1 MPENTETA
9 GNGPLAGLLVADLS
23 TTLAGAQ
30 ATQFLADAGA
40 DVIAVEPPGG
50 GPLRSDPGWPGLL
63 RGKRSIVLSL
73 RDDDDLTVLDGLLA
87 RADVMVATMR
97 PAAAERLGLTAQRLT
112 AEYPRLVAAMI
123 TGWGSRGPWS
133 GYKGYEA
140 LIMAKAGVLHS
151 KRQLTPGQDP
161 AYVSVPYAS
170 YAAGQN
176 AVQGILAALYE
187 RESSGLGQVV
197 EANLVSGVGALDTYN
212 WFYEMI
218 LRRYPDAFQPLADA
232 FDAAGRPQSRLMYAL
247 LVAATKDGTWLQFAQ
262 SAPHLTQAFLEELG
276 LADEVREPK
285 WAGFPDLPTPELRQE
300 WWDKMLAR
308 VGERTLADW
317 EAVFD
322 RNSNVFGEQFRTPDE
337 ALAHPQLAHEGRVV
351 TVDDP
356 DLGPVRQPSTLL
368 HAGGGPLTE
377 IRRAPRLDEH
387 SAEIRLLA
395 ASPRPPRPRP
405 AGGTGGGD
413 ASPAARAC
421 PLAGVTVLELG
432 GMFAAPFGA
441 TVLADL
447 GARVIKVEPLD
458 GDTIRGIMAFPE
470 AGGGKVLQGKESIA
484 LDIRT
489 HAGLAVVYEIARRCD
504 VVLQCYR
511 AGVAAR
517 VGIDEATLKA
527 VNPGLVYL
535 NAPGYGIDGPY
546 GGKPAYAPSIGAA
559 SGVSLTDAPLGGARP
574 QTHEQLLSG
583 ARNLRAGGTVPAVQS
598 DGIAALGVASGLLLG
613 LYARRRGI
621 AMTDMTTTML
631 ATCTQAL
638 IGRNTSYQG
647 RPPLTRVDDEFR
659 GLGPLYRLY
668 RAADGWVFLAAPAE
682 RDWPALVTALSGHGP
697 AGHGS
702 LSGARFATAQD
713 RAANAAALAGE
724 LEAIFVTRP
733 KDQWEAELTAADV
746 GCVAV
751 AQVNAEWRMQDDEF
765 YHAGYAVDAVSPIF
779 DEHRRPA
786 PLNRFS
792 RSSTKP
798 EAGCRLGQHTDALL
812 RELGYDGE
820 RIAGLRERDVVR

>member
-1 MPENTETA
+1 
-9 GNGPLAGLLVADLS
+9 
-23 TTLAGAQ
+23 
-30 ATQFLADAGA
+30 
-40 DVIAVEPPGG
+40 
-50 GPLRSDPGWPGLL
+50 
-63 RGKRSIVLSL
+63 
-73 RDDDDLTVLDGLLA
+73 
-87 RADVMVATMR
+87 MR
-97 PAAAERLGLTAQRLT
+97 PAAAARLGLTAERL
-112 AEYPRLVAAMI
+112 AARYPRLVAALI
-123 TGWGSRGPWS
+123 TGWGSRGPWA

-140 LIMAKAGVLHS
+140 LIMAKTGVLHS
-151 KRQLTPGQDP
+151 KRQLTPGPDP

-170 YAAGQN
+170 FAAGQT
-176 AVQGILAALYE
+176 AVHGILAALFE

-218 LRRYPDAFQPLADA
+218 LRRYPDAFKPLVAA
-232 FDAAGRPQSRLMYAL
+232 FDDAGRPQSRLMYAL

-300 WWDKMLAR
+300 WWDTMLAR
-308 VGERTLADW
+308 VGERTLAEW

-322 RNSNVFGEQFRTPDE
+322 RNPNVFGEQFRTPDE
-337 ALAHPQLAHEGRVV
+337 ALAHPQLVHEGRVV

-356 DLGPVRQPSTLL
+356 DLGPVRQPSTLV
-368 HAGGGPLTE
+368 HAGHRPLTE
-377 IRRAPRLDEH
+377 IRRAPRLRRARRRDPPAGRPPPRNKQ
-387 SAEIRLLA
+387 SQLPLGRTDRR
-395 ASPRPPRPRP
+395 ASPSAP
-405 AGGTGGGD
+405 
-413 ASPAARAC
+413 RAC

-458 GDTIRGIMAFPE
+458 GDTIRAIMAFPE

-489 HAGLAVVYEIARRCD
+489 PEGLAVVREIARRCD

-517 VGIDEATLKA
+517 IGIDEAALKA

-574 QTHEQLLSG
+574 ETHQQLLSG

-613 LYARRRGI
+613 LYARQRGI
-621 AMTDMTTTML
+621 ALTDLTTTML
-631 ATCTQAL
+631 GSCTQAL
-638 IGRNTSYQG
+638 IGRNTGYQG
-647 RPPLTRVDDEFR
+647 RPPLSRVDDEFR
-659 GLGPLYRLY
+659 GLGPLYRMY
-668 RAADGWVFLAAPAE
+668 RAADGWVFLAAPAAGE
-682 RDWPALVTALSGHGP
+682 WPAL
-697 AGHGS
+697 
-702 LSGARFATAQD
+702 
-713 RAANAAALAGE
+713 AAAL
-724 LEAIFVTRP
+724 
-733 KDQWEAELTAADV
+733 
-746 GCVAV
+746 
-751 AQVNAEWRMQDDEF
+751 
-765 YHAGYAVDAVSPIF
+765 
-779 DEHRRPA
+779 
-786 PLNRFS
+786 S
-792 RSSTKP
+792 RLP
-798 EAGCRLGQHTDALL
+798 EPG
-812 RELGYDGE
+812 
-820 RIAGLRERDVVR
+820 

>member
-1 MPENTETA
+1 
-9 GNGPLAGLLVADLS
+9 
-23 TTLAGAQ
+23 
-30 ATQFLADAGA
+30 
-40 DVIAVEPPGG
+40 
-50 GPLRSDPGWPGLL
+50 
-63 RGKRSIVLSL
+63 
-73 RDDDDLTVLDGLLA
+73 
-87 RADVMVATMR
+87 
-97 PAAAERLGLTAQRLT
+97 
-112 AEYPRLVAAMI
+112 
-123 TGWGSRGPWS
+123 
-133 GYKGYEA
+133 
-140 LIMAKAGVLHS
+140 
-151 KRQLTPGQDP
+151 
-161 AYVSVPYAS
+161 
-170 YAAGQN
+170 
-176 AVQGILAALYE
+176 
-187 RESSGLGQVV
+187 
-197 EANLVSGVGALDTYN
+197 
-212 WFYEMI
+212 MI

-387 SAEIRLLA
+387 SAEIRQLA

-405 AGGTGGGD
+405 ARGTGGGD

-511 AGVAAR
+511 AGVAPR

-559 SGVSLTDAPLGGARP
+559 SGVSLTDAPLGAR
-574 QTHEQLLSG
+574 
-583 ARNLRAGGTVPAVQS
+583 
-598 DGIAALGVASGLLLG
+598 
-613 LYARRRGI
+613 ARRP
-621 AMTDMTTTML
+621 
-631 ATCTQAL
+631 
-638 IGRNTSYQG
+638 TS
-647 RPPLTRVDDEFR
+647 
-659 GLGPLYRLY
+659 
-668 RAADGWVFLAAPAE
+668 
-682 RDWPALVTALSGHGP
+682 S
-697 AGHGS
+697 
-702 LSGARFATAQD
+702 
-713 RAANAAALAGE
+713 
-724 LEAIFVTRP
+724 
-733 KDQWEAELTAADV
+733 
-746 GCVAV
+746 C
-751 AQVNAEWRMQDDEF
+751 
-765 YHAGYAVDAVSPIF
+765 
-779 DEHRRPA
+779 
-786 PLNRFS
+786 
-792 RSSTKP
+792 
-798 EAGCRLGQHTDALL
+798 
-812 RELGYDGE
+812 
-820 RIAGLRERDVVR
+820 

>member
-1 MPENTETA
+1 MTA
-9 GNGPLAGLLVADLS
+9 ATDAATDAAAGPLAGLRVIDLS
-23 TTLAGAQ
+23 TTLPGAQ

-40 DVIAVEPPGG
+40 DVIGVEPPGG
-50 GPLRSDPGWPGLL
+50 GPLRADPGWPGLL
-63 RGKRSIVLSL
+63 RGKRSIVLDL
-73 RDDDDLTVLDGLLA
+73 HADDDQTTLDGLLGQ
-87 RADVMVATMR
+87 ADVLVTTLR
-97 PAAAERLGLTAQRLT
+97 PAAAARLGLTAERL
-112 AEYPRLVAAMI
+112 AGRYPRLVAALI
-123 TGWGSRGPWS
+123 TGWGSRGPWTD
-133 GYKGYEA
+133 YKGYEA
-140 LIMAKAGVLHS
+140 LIMAKTGVLHS
-151 KRQLTPGQDP
+151 KRQLTPGPDP

-170 YAAGQN
+170 FAAAQT
-176 AVQGILAALYE
+176 AVHGILAALLE

-218 LRRYPDAFQPLADA
+218 LRRYPDAFKPLVAA
-232 FDAAGRPQSRLMYAL
+232 FDDAGRPQSRLMYAL

-285 WAGFPDLPTPELRQE
+285 WTGFPDLPTPELRQE

-308 VGERTLADW
+308 VGERTLAEW

-337 ALAHPQLAHEGRVV
+337 ALAHPQLVHEGRVV
-351 TVDDP
+351 TVEDP
-356 DLGPVRQPSTLL
+356 DLGPVRQPSTLV
-368 HAGGGPLTE
+368 HAGHRPLTE
-377 IRRAPRLDEH
+377 IRRAPRFDEH
-387 SAEIRLLA
+387 AAEIRGLLPVYA
-395 ASPRPPRPRP
+395 AGEKGEIQS
-405 AGGTGGGD
+405 GGTVGCS
-413 ASPAARAC
+413 ASPATDPC

-447 GARVIKVEPLD
+447 GARVIKVEPLE
-458 GDTIRGIMAFPE
+458 GDAIRAIMAFPE

-484 LDIRT
+484 LDIRA
-489 HAGLAVVYEIARRCD
+489 HEGLAIVLQIARRCG

-517 VGIDEATLKA
+517 IGIDEAALKA

-574 QTHEQLLSG
+574 ETHQQLLSG

-613 LYARRRGI
+613 LYAKQRGI
-621 AMTDMTTTML
+621 ALTDLTTTML
-631 ATCTQAL
+631 GSCTQAL
-638 IGRNTSYQG
+638 IGRNTSYQS
-647 RPPLTRVDDEFR
+647 RPRLSRVDDEFR
-659 GLGPLYRLY
+659 GLGPLYRMY
-668 RAADGWVFLAAPAE
+668 RAADGWVFLAAPAG
-682 RDWPALVTALSGHGP
+682 RDWAAL
-697 AGHGS
+697 
-702 LSGARFATAQD
+702 
-713 RAANAAALAGE
+713 AAALAGYGSLSDE
-724 LEAIFVTRP
+724 RFATEASRAVNAAPLTDALEAIFATRA
-733 KDQWEAELTAADV
+733 KDAWEAELTARDV

-751 AQVNAEWRMQDDEF
+751 AQENAEWRMQDDEF
-765 YHAGYAVDAVSPIF
+765 YQAGYAVDAVSPIF

-786 PLNRFS
+786 PLVRFS
-792 RSSTKP
+792 RSATKAD
-798 EAGCRLGQHTDALL
+798 AGCRLGQHTDALL
-812 RELGYDGE
+812 RELGYDDE
-820 RIAGLRERDVVR
+820 RIADLRKRDVVR